1 MRNLA
6 RSVSE
11 PPSTT
16 TRGRPP
22 RVVRIPDTPDLV
34 GRPREVAAT
43 LRAAGEPLPL
53 WLAVAGKGGAG
64 KSVLSGTLA
73 RVLARR
79 GHRVL
84 AVDSDPMP
92 GMASSLGVAEP
103 AVTAL
108 RAATEKPEGR
118 PWQLRRGI
126 GPARVVRDFTTLAPD
141 GVRLLQLGKA
151 GPDGLTPEVTAVN
164 AFLQFVH
171 RIGDTPSLRRW
182 TVVGDLP
189 AGPRHPGAG
198 FSAYAHLYLVVVQ
211 PTSQSALAARRILRL
226 AREHLGADVLVVAS
240 QIADADARRRVERL
254 LGESV
259 DAEIPADRA
268 VRDAERRGHAVID
281 AAPDS
286 AVVRAVEALADRLEA
301 RRLTP

>member
-1 MRNLA
+1 
-6 RSVSE
+6 VPE

-16 TRGRPP
+16 TRTRPP
-22 RVVRIPDTPDLV
+22 PRAKVLDTPDLIARTLAV
-34 GRPREVAAT
+34 DAA
-43 LRAAGEPLPL
+43 LRAAGTPLPL

-92 GMASSLGVAEP
+92 GMAHSLGVAEP

-108 RAATEKPEGR
+108 RAAGEKPEGGR
-118 PWQLRRGI
+118 WQLRRGI
-126 GPARVVRDFTTLAPD
+126 GPASVVRDFTTPAPD
-141 GVRLLQLGKA
+141 GVRLLQLGKS
-151 GPDGLTPEVTAVN
+151 GPDGLTPDVTAVN
-164 AFLQFVH
+164 AFLQVVH
-171 RIGDTPSLRRW
+171 RMGDTPSLYGW

-198 FSAYAHLYLVVVQ
+198 FSAYARLYVVVVQ
-211 PTSQSALAARRILRL
+211 PTSQSALAGRRILRL

-240 QIADADARRRVERL
+240 QLADADGRRRVERL
-254 LGESV
+254 LGEPV
-259 DAEIPADRA
+259 DLVIPADAA
-268 VRDAERRGHAVID
+268 VPDAERRGVALID